1 MSPKKTD
8 KKTSRIFAIVL
19 TDQMNS
25 ENDNSNPSERAVGP
39 ESLPERLTEA
49 PPKTIESQL
58 KAGAHTWGPPT
69 NIEGFHPARSIVPE
83 DLRVPWGWWD
93 LGLLAVITVSGI
105 LALGLLIISAFQ
117 IAGITRVQFEH
128 STKYQALASILGVFL
143 LSLFLLF
150 YLVLQLRIRFDA
162 PFWRTLRWK
171 RVDSGTV
178 PPRIAYLGFILS
190 GFLLSLVIAVV
201 SSAFAPKNKMPIE
214 QFLQDRQTA
223 LLLLIMSVTLAPFFE
238 ETIFRGYIY
247 PVVARTFGVIPGVIF
262 TGLIFGLMHAS
273 QLGGN
278 VPQVA
283 LLATVGIVFTAV
295 RAKTGSVLPGFLV
308 HVSYNA
314 FISIAFLIGSH
325 GLRHMPPG

>member
-1 MSPKKTD
+1 
-8 KKTSRIFAIVL
+8 
-19 TDQMNS
+19 MNF
-25 ENDNSNPSERAVGP
+25 ENDNSSPWEREVPP
-39 ESLPERLTEA
+39 ESPPEGLTQA
-49 PPKTIESQL
+49 PPKATKDEL
-58 KAGAHTWGPPT
+58 PGGAYAQGPST
-69 NIEGFHPARSIVPE
+69 NIESFHSAKSIVPE

-105 LALGLLIISAFQ
+105 FALGLVIISAFQ
-117 IAGITRVQFEH
+117 IAGVTRVQFEH
-128 STKYQALASILGVFL
+128 SVKYQALASILGVFL

-162 PFWRTLRWK
+162 PYWRTLRW
-171 RVDSGTV
+171 RPVDSGTI
-178 PPRIAYLGFILS
+178 PPRVAYLGFVLG
-190 GFLLSLVIAVV
+190 GFLLSMVVAVV
-201 SSAFAPKNKMPIE
+201 SSAFAPKNRMPIE

-223 LLLLIMSVTLAPFFE
+223 FLLLVMSVTLAPFFE

>member
-1 MSPKKTD
+1 
-8 KKTSRIFAIVL
+8 
-19 TDQMNS
+19 MNF
-25 ENDNSNPSERAVGP
+25 ENDNSSPLEREAGP
-39 ESLPERLTEA
+39 ESHPERPIEA
-49 PPKTIESQL
+49 APETIESEL
-58 KAGAHTWGPPT
+58 PVGAYTQGTST
-69 NIEGFHPARSIVPE
+69 NIESFHPVKSHVPE

-93 LGLLAVITVSGI
+93 LGLLAVITVSGV
-105 LALGLLIISAFQ
+105 LALGLVIISAFQ

-128 STKYQALASILGVFL
+128 STKYQALASMLGVFL

-150 YLVLQLRIRFDA
+150 YLALQLRIRFDA
-162 PFWRTLRWK
+162 PFWRTLRW
-171 RVDSGTV
+171 RPFDSGTV
-178 PPRIAYLGFILS
+178 PPRVAYLGFILS
-190 GFLLSLVIAVV
+190 GFLLSMVVAVV
-201 SSAFAPKNKMPIE
+201 SSAFAPRNKMPIE

-223 LLLLIMSVTLAPFFE
+223 FLLLVMSVTLAPFFE

-247 PVVARTFGVIPGVIF
+247 PVVARTFGMIPGVLF

-283 LLATVGIVFTAV
+283 LLAAVGIVFTAV

>member
-1 MSPKKTD
+1 
-8 KKTSRIFAIVL
+8 
-19 TDQMNS
+19 MNP
-25 ENDNSNPSERAVGP
+25 ENENPNSGEHEFGP
-39 ESLPERLTEA
+39 EPPVERPAELPA
-49 PPKTIESQL
+49 KTLESQL
-58 KAGAHTWGPPT
+58 ASGVNDSKPFAHIESFHHVKPP
-69 NIEGFHPARSIVPE
+69 VPE

-93 LGLLAVITVSGI
+93 LGLLLVIAVSGI
-105 LALGLLIISAFQ
+105 LALGLVIISAFQ
-117 IAGITRVQFEH
+117 IAGITRIQFEH
-128 STKYQALASILGVFL
+128 STKYQALASMLGVFL
-143 LSLFLLF
+143 LSIFLLF
-150 YLVLQLRIRFDA
+150 YLALQLRIRFDA
-162 PFWRTLRWK
+162 PFWRTLRW
-171 RVDSGTV
+171 RPFNSGTI
-178 PPRIAYLGFILS
+178 PPRVAYLGFILG
-190 GFLLSLVIAVV
+190 GFVLSMAVAVV

-223 LLLLIMSVTLAPFFE
+223 FLLLVMSVTLAPFFE

-247 PVVARTFGVIPGVIF
+247 PVVARTFGVIPGVVF

-295 RAKTGSVLPGFLV
+295 RAKTGSVFPGFLV

>member
-1 MSPKKTD
+1 
-8 KKTSRIFAIVL
+8 
-19 TDQMNS
+19 MNP
-25 ENDNSNPSERAVGP
+25 ENDNPNPIGHQFEP
-39 ESLPERLTEA
+39 ESAVERPAEV
-49 PPKTIESQL
+49 PQKTLESQL
-58 KAGAHTWGPPT
+58 SSGADEWKPSASIG
-69 NIEGFHPARSIVPE
+69 NSHPVKSIIPE
-83 DLRVPWGWWD
+83 DLRIPWGWWD

-105 LALGLLIISAFQ
+105 FALGLLIISAFQ

-128 STKYQALASILGVFL
+128 STKYQALASMLGVFL
-143 LSLFLLF
+143 LSIFLLF
-150 YLVLQLRIRFDA
+150 YLALQLRIRFDA
-162 PFWRTLRWK
+162 PFWRTLRW
-171 RVDSGTV
+171 RRFDSGTV
-178 PPRIAYLGFILS
+178 PPRVAYLGFILG
-190 GFLLSLVIAVV
+190 GFLLSMVVAVV

-214 QFLQDRQTA
+214 QFLQDRQA
-223 LLLLIMSVTLAPFFE
+223 AFLLLVMSVTLAPFFE

-247 PVVARTFGVIPGVIF
+247 PVVARTFGVIPGVIC

>member
-1 MSPKKTD
+1 
-8 KKTSRIFAIVL
+8 
-19 TDQMNS
+19 MNL
-25 ENDNSNPSERAVGP
+25 ENDNLNPAEHEFVSESPAEKPAEVP
-39 ESLPERLTEA
+39 AKTLESSLSSGVDDWKPSA
-49 PPKTIESQL
+49 KIESFRPI
-58 KAGAHTWGPPT
+58 TPP
-69 NIEGFHPARSIVPE
+69 VPE

-93 LGLLAVITVSGI
+93 LGLLAVITVTGI
-105 LALGLLIISAFQ
+105 LALGLVIISAFQ
-117 IAGITRVQFEH
+117 IAGITRAHFEH
-128 STKYQALASILGVFL
+128 SAKYQAFASMLVVFV
-143 LSLFLLF
+143 LSLFLLL
-150 YLVLQLRIRFDA
+150 YLALQLRIRFDA
-162 PFWRTLRWK
+162 PFWRTLRW
-171 RVDSGTV
+171 RPFDSGTV

-190 GFLLSLVIAVV
+190 GFLLSMVVALV
-201 SSAFAPKNKMPIE
+201 SSAFVPKNRMPIE

-223 LLLLIMSVTLAPFFE
+223 FLLLVMSVTLAPFFE

-247 PVVARTFGVIPGVIF
+247 PVVARTFGIVPGVIF

-283 LLATVGIVFTAV
+283 LLTTVGIVFTAV